1 MYFSFMLTIT
11 EAVYLTEQLKT
22 TRFSFIIISKKNIVL

>member
-1 MYFSFMLTIT
+1 MYFFFMLTIT

-22 TRFSFIIISKKNIVL
+22 TRFSYILMAKNI